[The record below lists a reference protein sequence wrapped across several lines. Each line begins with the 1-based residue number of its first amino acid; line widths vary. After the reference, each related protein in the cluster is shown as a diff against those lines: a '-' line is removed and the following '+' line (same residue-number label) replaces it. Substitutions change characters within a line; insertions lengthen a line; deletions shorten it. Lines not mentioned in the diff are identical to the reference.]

1 MLISRNIL
9 NASVIIYMQ
18 ETTASTI
25 LVHVISHVRIAGAHR
40 ITSVLFV
47 YLMLSSLQ
55 TVGVSVQMVGL
66 LLGGKV
72 KNRPQLPT
80 LQVSCKLPVT
90 STLEIVMDTVMIA

>member
-1 MLISRNIL
+1 
-9 NASVIIYMQ
+9 MQ

-66 LLGGKV
+66 LLGGKMAMTI
-72 KNRPQLPT
+72 LST

-90 STLEIVMDTVMIA
+90 STLEIVMDTVMIAKMAFQLLL